1 MHFMMK
7 ESVPKID
14 FTTVNVR
21 LPKSD
26 YERLRK
32 VVEKLPSGSNANN
45 FVVKC
50 VQSCLDMIETSPGDA
65 PKLPQ
70 FLGVCKYAVN
80 YDEEVT
86 VR

>member
-1 MHFMMK
+1 MSK
-7 ESVPKID
+7 SVPKID

-21 LPKSD
+21 MPKSD
-26 YERLRK
+26 YERLRA

-50 VQSCLDMIETSPGDA
+50 VQACLDMIETPSGKA

-80 YDEEVT
+80 YEELTVT
-86 VR
+86 K